1 VTFWDIWDIGVH
13 GSRCDFQSGVFGCE
27 IAAPGIDRRRAQKD
41 EALYITGERCA
52 FCAPAGLVMAVGG
65 VIELETRVGIGKSVN
80 FDVNRA
86 ALFARLTI

>member
-1 VTFWDIWDIGVH
+1 
-13 GSRCDFQSGVFGCE
+13 
-27 IAAPGIDRRRAQKD
+27 
-41 EALYITGERCA
+41 
-52 FCAPAGLVMAVGG
+52 MAVGG